1 MKSNQIYLTTK
12 SKHKQT
18 MTNSQQ
24 YVCKKQEKGKFFER
38 DTKAGD
44 LL

>member
-1 MKSNQIYLTTK
+1 MK
-12 SKHKQT
+12 
-18 MTNSQQ
+18 NSQQ
-24 YVCKKQEKGKFFER
+24 YVCGMQTQYDEKCVDR